1 MTSQT
6 NIKSRQLIT
15 VDPGL
20 EGVIVGSTRI
30 SDVDG
35 AAGTLSYRG
44 NSVATL
50 TNRPF
55 AEVASW
61 VALGKSVPTLIE
73 HLNTQATLS
82 ERERALVLSLPRTM
96 LPMQVLQG
104 IIPLLDKDID
114 GLPLTD
120 ADLDQVAPGERL
132 PAGLVAEAALALVI
146 AGKLPEVIATHFK
159 GSAVHTETSGYC
171 NRFCDMIGVDSAA
184 EKELVQAFE
193 VMQILQLEHSF
204 NASTFAARVIAST
217 LAPIENALSG
227 AVGTLHGVLHGGADQ
242 AALETADAV
251 ADPAKAAAFVDQCL
265 TDGTRVMG
273 MGHREYKVLDPRAR
287 FAKELAERVSAGTRH
302 ERTFAVLAAIEAR
315 FSERM
320 QAEGKSLYANI
331 EFYKGLIF
339 RMLGLPPAYF
349 TALFAMARVFGYTAH
364 VLESRINNRLIR
376 PAATYCGV

>member
-1 MTSQT
+1 MAKHATPKT
-6 NIKSRQLIT
+6 RNLIA

-20 EGVIVGSTRI
+20 EGVVVGSTRI

-35 AAGTLSYRG
+35 SAGTLSYRG
-44 NSVATL
+44 TSVAAL
-50 TNRPF
+50 AEQPF
-55 AEVASW
+55 AQVASL
-61 VALGKSVPTLIE
+61 VALGKPVPAVTDS
-73 HLNTQATLS
+73 LNAGIKLS
-82 ERERALVLSLPRTM
+82 ERERALVLALPRSL
-96 LPMQVLQG
+96 LPMQLLQG
-104 IIPLLDKDID
+104 VIPLLDKPTDA
-114 GLPLTD
+114 LTLTN
-120 ADLDQVAPGERL
+120 ADLDHIAPGETL
-132 PAGLVAEAALALVI
+132 PTGLAQEAAIALSI

-159 GSAVHTETSGYC
+159 STAVDSNAATYC
-171 NRFCDMIGVDSAA
+171 TRFCDMIGADSAA
-184 EKELVQAFE
+184 NQPLVEAFE

-242 AALETADAV
+242 AALETADFV

-265 TDGTRVMG
+265 ADGTKVMG

-287 FAKELAERVSAGTRH
+287 FAKQLAEQVSAGTEH

-320 QAEGKSLYANI
+320 QAQGKSLYANI

-339 RMLGLPPAYF
+339 RMLGLPPTYF

-376 PAATYCGV
+376 PAAHYCGD